1 MDANYSA
8 HQTLQFHVLSDGQ
21 IERIYQAALECLN
34 RTGVHV
40 HNAEARD
47 LLAAAGARVDGV
59 RVCIPPHI
67 IQDAVA
73 ANPRSFTLWGRNG
86 GHKMQVA
93 PGRVYF
99 GPGPTCTNF
108 VDPETG
114 NLRKS
119 RRGDPGH
126 VALVCDALENM
137 DYVMGLGLI
146 DDVNPQLA
154 SVYEFAE
161 MVANTTKPILPWGY
175 SVDNIADIYR
185 IAVAVA
191 GNEKALRERP
201 FLAWFT
207 TAQPPLV
214 HTDAELT
221 SAFWAAEHDLP
232 VIYTGGGCTGMTA
245 PVTGAGTLV
254 VCTAVTLSG
263 LAIIQLKKRGAP
275 VCIGSVPQ
283 AMDLRTGRPAYGGPE
298 MSLYSAAMADIARY
312 LGLPFLGTAG
322 ASEAKVLDMQA
333 AIESTVQVIFS
344 ALSGATLVHDVGFLD
359 CANIGSLEGLV
370 MTDEIIDMV
379 RYMIKGIEVN
389 DDTLMLDLI
398 DEIGPDG
405 EYMSARETAKRCRK
419 EIWQPKLMDR
429 QPLVN
434 WQAAGSLT
442 MHDQIKARL
451 KRILSTHTPA
461 PLPQGA
467 AEKIEQI
474 LEAAEARVAQGAEA

>member
-8 HQTLQFHVLSDGQ
+8 CQTLQFHVLSDGQ

-59 RVCIPPHI
+59 HVRIPPHI

-73 ANPRSFTLWGRNG
+73 ANPRLFTLWGRDG
-86 GHKMQVA
+86 RHKMQVV
-93 PGRVYF
+93 PGRIHF

-114 NLRKS
+114 ELRKS
-119 RRGDPGH
+119 QRGDPGLA
-126 VALVCDALENM
+126 ALVCDALENI
-137 DYVMGLGLI
+137 DYVMGLSLI
-146 DDVNPQLA
+146 DDVHPQLA

-161 MVANTTKPILPWGY
+161 MVANTTKPILTWGY
-175 SVDNIADIYR
+175 SVDSIADVYQ
-185 IAVAVA
+185 IALAAA
-191 GNEKALRERP
+191 GSERALRERP
-201 FLAWFT
+201 FFAWFA
-207 TAQPPLV
+207 TAQPPMI
-214 HTDAELT
+214 HADAEL
-221 SAFWAAEHDLP
+221 ANVFWAVEHNIP
-232 VIYTGGGCTGMTA
+232 VIYTAGGCTGMTA

-254 VCTAVTLSG
+254 TCTAMTLSG

-275 VCIGSVPQ
+275 VCVGSVPQ
-283 AMDLRTGRPAYGGPE
+283 AMDLRTGRLAYGGPE
-298 MSLYSAAMADIARY
+298 MSLYSAAMTDITRY

-322 ASEAKVLDMQA
+322 ASEAKVLDLQSA
-333 AIESTVQVIFS
+333 VESTVQIVFS
-344 ALSGATLVHDVGFLD
+344 ALSGATLVHDLGFLD
-359 CANIGSLEGLV
+359 CANIGSLEVLV
-370 MTDEIIDMV
+370 MSDEIIDMV
-379 RYMIKGIEVN
+379 RYMMKGIEVN

-434 WQAAGSLT
+434 WQAAGSPT
-442 MHDQIKARL
+442 MHDRIKARL
-451 KRILSTHTPA
+451 KHILSTHTPA
-461 PLPQGA
+461 PLPPGA
-467 AEKIEQI
+467 ATKIEQM
-474 LEAAEARVAQGAEA
+474 LEAAEARVAGA